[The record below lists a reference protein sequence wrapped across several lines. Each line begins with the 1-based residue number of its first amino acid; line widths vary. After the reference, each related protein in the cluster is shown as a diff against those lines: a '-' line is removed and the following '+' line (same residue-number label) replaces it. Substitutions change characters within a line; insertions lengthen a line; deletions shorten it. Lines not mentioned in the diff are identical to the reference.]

1 MLLYLSLISCIT
13 CYPHQ
18 RSLIEADNVEEI
30 SGDFEGDIILAP
42 DTIYR
47 GIGVKSPLAR
57 WPNGIVPYEILSE
70 YDAYDQAKIVAAMR
84 RLERLV
90 SLNPHGQS
98 FCIRFRPKTD
108 DDNYFISIKNGSG
121 CSSFVGRVFEGGQP
135 VTLEMKTYC
144 VDREATIMHEFIHAL
159 GFWHEQSRPD
169 RDDYITIDFSNVRP
183 GTEHNFNKYS
193 IELTDTLN
201 LPYDYNSVMHYS
213 KTAFSVNGS
222 PTIITKDPNVWIGQR
237 NTLSANDI
245 QEIRRYYN
253 CI

>member
-183 GTEHNFNKYS
+183 VIFFQ
-193 IELTDTLN
+193 ELNTILII
-201 LPYDYNSVMHYS
+201 MHYS